1 MGRLLLVDDDE
12 ALRRLVRLTLGDSH
26 EIVDTGDPG
35 EGLAL
40 ALEHKPDAIL
50 LDLRMPKYSGFELC
64 QTFTSLSSQLIPV
77 IIILSGE
84 AGAKTKEFCK
94 DLGAVAYFEKPVD
107 FDALNEFIATTL
119 RDRRV
124 ERRSG
129 ARVRLRVPLKLQGKD
144 SRGESIEFITATE
157 NVSKNAF
164 LVACNFSLD
173 IGSMLKVSM
182 ASSKEEAVGDASVV
196 RSQWTDTLYPRYA
209 LRFLKKTGVWV
220 LE

>member
-1 MGRLLLVDDDE
+1 
-12 ALRRLVRLTLGDSH
+12 
-26 EIVDTGDPG
+26 
-35 EGLAL
+35 
-40 ALEHKPDAIL
+40 
-50 LDLRMPKYSGFELC
+50 
-64 QTFTSLSSQLIPV
+64 LIPV
-77 IIILSGE
+77 IILSGE
-84 AGAKTKEFCK
+84 AGAQTKEFCK

-124 ERRSG
+124 ERRSE

-173 IGSMLKVSM
+173 VGSMLKVSM
-182 ASSKEEAVGDASVV
+182 ASSKEEAVGDANVV

-209 LRFLKKTGVWV
+209 LRFFKKTGVWV

>member
-64 QTFTSLSSQLIPV
+64 QTFTSLSSTQLIPV
-77 IIILSGE
+77 IILSGE
-84 AGAKTKEFCK
+84 AGAQTKEFCK

-124 ERRSG
+124 ERRSE

-144 SRGESIEFITATE
+144 SRGEPIEFITATE

-173 IGSMLKVSM
+173 VGSMLKVSM

>member
-1 MGRLLLVDDDE
+1 
-12 ALRRLVRLTLGDSH
+12 
-26 EIVDTGDPG
+26 
-35 EGLAL
+35 
-40 ALEHKPDAIL
+40 
-50 LDLRMPKYSGFELC
+50 
-64 QTFTSLSSQLIPV
+64 
-77 IIILSGE
+77 
-84 AGAKTKEFCK
+84 
-94 DLGAVAYFEKPVD
+94 
-107 FDALNEFIATTL
+107 
-119 RDRRV
+119 
-124 ERRSG
+124 
-129 ARVRLRVPLKLQGKD
+129 VPLKLQGKD
-144 SRGESIEFITATE
+144 SRRESIEFITATE